1 MKQNCTL
8 AYVIQYCKFCNLIGA
23 LCFEKKLGHN
33 PDPLQQG
40 NNIHDST
47 QRIQSGCE
55 SSQTHKC

>member
-47 QRIQSGCE
+47 QRIHSGW
-55 SSQTHKC
+55 SHH